1 MILCPMW
8 LRPHTPAGR
17 KQWETDL
24 QAAVYI
30 QVCLGEANLRPGEVT
45 YDIPA
50 LEHPAIDN
58 GVVETTKKLAILET
72 SPQASYFPTI
82 DMYLDPLHGPKYN
95 SVVSEPPAGPASV
108 GFGSFHV
115 LPSEMFHIILG
126 ELDLHSIEQ
135 FAQVCEEASERVF
148 GHHMYR
154 RIYHQAHD
162 VVRCFRI
169 FRPDER
175 IPLRQLYKILGQRRC
190 CYCNQFGGYLYLHNC
205 TRVCSRCHWLRL
217 KLCYKIADRSPS
229 MLPVFQGD
237 DAEGGV
243 EITLADIRLHR
254 ALLETSRFFYE
265 HVRPEPVLSHS
276 DVMVQW
282 NDIGQSYTGELS
294 GEDARVFHRV
304 LAGYMAGTIPSVFP
318 SPDALSRA

>member
-1 MILCPMW
+1 MW
-8 LRPHTPAGR
+8 LKPHVPVGR
-17 KQWETDL
+17 KQWETDS

-30 QVCLGEANLRPGEVT
+30 QVCLGEPNMRPGEVT
-45 YDIPA
+45 YKIPA

-58 GVVETTKKLAILET
+58 AVVEATMKLAVLET

-82 DMYLDPLHGPKYN
+82 DMYLDPLDGPKYN
-95 SVVSEPPAGPASV
+95 SAVPKQPVRPANMGL
-108 GFGSFHV
+108 GSFQV
-115 LPSEMFHIILG
+115 LPLELFHIIVG
-126 ELDLHSIEQ
+126 KLDLHSIEQ

-148 GHHMYR
+148 AHHMYR

-162 VVRCFRI
+162 VVRCFRL
-169 FRPDER
+169 FQPDER
-175 IPLRQLYKILGQRRC
+175 IPLSQLYKILGHSRC
-190 CYCNQFGGYLYLHNC
+190 CYCDQFGGYLYLHNC

-217 KLCYKIADRSPS
+217 RLCYDIADRSPS

-237 DAEGGV
+237 HAEGGV
-243 EITLADIRLHR
+243 EITLANIRLHR

-276 DVMVQW
+276 DVMAQW
-282 NDIGQSYTGELS
+282 NDIGQSYTGELA
-294 GEDARVFHRV
+294 GEDVRAFHRV

-318 SPDALSRA
+318 NPEALSRA